1 MKHDLRP
8 YNRGANTASGLPT
21 WFGTCPGFFALS
33 SKTFL
38 SYDLNIVRPA
48 GAASNSIAYPLGT
61 TDRER
66 QRLVRQAELLR
77 DITLD
82 TFRAAGLGPGMRVL
96 DIGSGAGDV
105 AMLAANLV
113 GTGGSVLGIDRDA
126 NNVAFAQ
133 SRAADAG
140 RSNVTFRQAEIDSF
154 TGKNLFDAVV
164 GRYILLYVPDRAAVL
179 RQLAA
184 TLTRGGILA
193 FIEPD
198 FSTPVR
204 SFPEAPLFQQAGGW
218 IYAVV
223 EASGMHRDS
232 AMGLGKTFL
241 DAGLPF
247 PQLLCRPWIGGG
259 PGHPI
264 YEYAAETVRSILPS
278 AEHYGIVTPEQAQVD
293 TLAQRMEQEAVSRG
307 SVLMGCPVI
316 GAWAKLR

>member
-1 MKHDLRP
+1 MSRRALHI
-8 YNRGANTASGLPT
+8 TSGVCVLFT
-21 WFGTCPGFFALS
+21 SLVFVHLIHHAFIVHGHEFSPGSLIAYL
-33 SKTFL
+33 
-38 SYDLNIVRPA
+38 II
-48 GAASNSIAYPLGT
+48 GAASSSMAYPLGT

-66 QRLVRQAELLR
+66 QRLVRQAELLH

-218 IYAVV
+218 
-223 EASGMHRDS
+223 
-232 AMGLGKTFL
+232 
-241 DAGLPF
+241 
-247 PQLLCRPWIGGG
+247 
-259 PGHPI
+259 
-264 YEYAAETVRSILPS
+264 
-278 AEHYGIVTPEQAQVD
+278 
-293 TLAQRMEQEAVSRG
+293 
-307 SVLMGCPVI
+307 
-316 GAWAKLR
+316 